1 MPYNAAPAGQ
11 RPRSRPT
18 QAQIYFNPFD
28 PNLRANPYPIYRQLL
43 AAGTMRL
50 EHPRPLAIVSRYAEV
65 ERVVRDH
72 ESFSSERTGQIA
84 FQGLNLAPGAK
95 NLLNSD
101 PPLHSRLRRLLAGD
115 FSPRRIQ
122 ALTPFIDE
130 TIGRLLDQIEAKGQF
145 DAVADLANQL
155 PVRVIASL
163 LGIEVERHAEFK
175 RWSDAIIS
183 SSGIDPS
190 LPRPESALAAAASIR
205 GLFADAI
212 EQRRRAPGTDLVSAL
227 VAVNQADQLEPEEL
241 MSFLILLLLAGNET
255 TTSLIGNGLLAL
267 GRHREQLDRLR
278 ADASLIGAAIEE
290 VLRYDPPVQGTVR
303 KVNHQ
308 IKLGKVELR
317 PDDMVLLLLAA
328 ANRDPA
334 QFTDPDRFNIERSP
348 NPHLSFGAGIHY
360 CLGAP
365 LARLEAAR
373 AIGALLQRFPRWR
386 LADPEAQLSYKGSMF
401 LRGLAALPCAIE

>member
-1 MPYNAAPAGQ
+1 
-11 RPRSRPT
+11 
-18 QAQIYFNPFD
+18 
-28 PNLRANPYPIYRQLL
+28 LL
-43 AAGTMRL
+43 AVGAIRL

-65 ERVVRDH
+65 ERIVRDF
-72 ESFSSERTGQIA
+72 EGFSSERTGQIA
-84 FQGLNLAPGAK
+84 FQGLNLAPGGK

-101 PPLHSRLRRLLAGD
+101 PPIHTRLRRLLARD

-130 TIGRLLDQIEAKGQF
+130 TIERLLDQIEAKGEF

-155 PVRVIASL
+155 PVRVIATL

-183 SSGIDPS
+183 SSGVDPS
-190 LPRPESALAAAASIR
+190 QPRPQSALAAAISIR
-205 GLFADAI
+205 ALFREAI
-212 EQRRRAPGTDLVSAL
+212 EQRRGAPGTDLVSAL
-227 VAVNQADQLEPEEL
+227 VAVNQAEQLDTEEL
-241 MSFLILLLLAGNET
+241 MSVLILLLLAGNET
-255 TTSLIGNGLLAL
+255 TTSLIGNSLLTL
-267 GRHREQLDRLR
+267 GRHPEQLERLR
-278 ADASLIGAAIEE
+278 AEPSLIGGTIEE

-303 KVNHQ
+303 KANHA
-308 IKLGKVELR
+308 IKLGSAEVQ
-317 PDDMVLLLLAA
+317 PDDMVLLLFAA

-334 QFTDPDRFNIERSP
+334 QFADPDRFDLERSP

-373 AIGALLQRFPRWR
+373 SISALLRRFPRWR

-401 LRGLAALPCAIE
+401 LRGLAALPCAIK